1 MTPHTPTEPS
11 PAAGPAEDEPGR
23 VFMIVLPNRV
33 VLRLLLGLTVL
44 TFGGMFFALE
54 LAFARWAPW
63 VTTQGMGAV
72 VTMVWGHHMLPV
84 IGRKRPL
91 GIGLARAFAFAALTA
106 GIIAGAFY
114 LVQP

>member
-1 MTPHTPTEPS
+1 MIPRTPTQAP
-11 PAAGPAEDEPGR
+11 PTVGPAQDEPGR
-23 VFMIVLPNRV
+23 VFMIVLPNQV
-33 VLRLLLGLTVL
+33 VLRLLVGLTVL

-54 LAFARWAPW
+54 MAFARWAPW
-63 VTTQGMGAV
+63 VPTQGMGAL

-84 IGRKRPL
+84 IRRQRPV

-106 GIIAGAFY
+106 VIIAGAFY